1 MIFYGF
7 LASFPNDLNSYN
19 KFHLPTKWTG
29 SYMESIINQALNKHE
44 KDEREKPRGKTLDD
58 VDKEKIEEAPED
70 EELRNLLETLEVKIR
85 IFGCGGGGCNT
96 LDRLTQEGI
105 SGAELIA
112 CNTDAKHLLHTHAQK
127 KVLIGKNTT
136 RGLGAGA
143 RPEIGEESARESK
156 EDLKKHMEG
165 ADIVFITAGMGGGT
179 GTGVAPVV
187 AELAKEEE
195 ALVMGIVTLPF
206 EGEGKERMKNAKKG
220 LSKLE
225 RYCDTTVIIPND
237 KLLELVP
244 NLSLNAAF
252 KVADEILMES
262 IKGMTEIITKPGL
275 VNLDYND
282 VRTIM
287 DDGGVAMIGIGD
299 SDDPNN
305 RVDDAVNQAI
315 GSPLLGEIDL
325 SDANG
330 ALIRVTG
337 GPDMT
342 VTEAER
348 AADLVNEKISGD
360 ARIIWGCN
368 VEEDLKNTMKILLV
382 ITNVHSESDQLA
394 HKSMLGSGDGIDMVN

>member
-1 MIFYGF
+1 
-7 LASFPNDLNSYN
+7 
-19 KFHLPTKWTG
+19 
-29 SYMESIINQALNKHE
+29 MESIVNQALNKHE
-44 KDEREKPRGKTLDD
+44 KDEEKDKEKPRGKTVED
-58 VDKEKIEEAPED
+58 VEDIEKAPED
-70 EELRNLLETLEVKIR
+70 EELRNLVDQLEVQIK

-96 LDRLTQEGI
+96 LDRI
-105 SGAELIA
+105 SEEVITGADLIA

-156 EDLKKHMEG
+156 DELERYIKG
-165 ADIVFITAGMGGGT
+165 SDIVYITAGMGGGT
-179 GTGVAPVV
+179 GTGVAPVI
-187 AELAKEEE
+187 AEMAKEEE

-206 EGEGKERMKNAKKG
+206 EGEGRERMKNAKRG
-220 LSKLE
+220 LLKME
-225 RYCDTTVIIPND
+225 RFCDTTVIIPND

-282 VRTIM
+282 LRTIM

-299 SDDPNN
+299 SKDPNN
-305 RVDDAVNQAI
+305 RVDDAVEQAI
-315 GSPLLGEIDL
+315 SSPLLGDIDV

-348 AADLVNEKISGD
+348 AAELVNQKISGE

-368 VEEDLKNTMKILLV
+368 VIEDLKNEIKILLV
-382 ITNVHSESDQLA
+382 ITNVQAESDEEA
-394 HKSMLGSGDGIDMVN
+394 HESMKFTKEGIDMVD

>member
-1 MIFYGF
+1 
-7 LASFPNDLNSYN
+7 
-19 KFHLPTKWTG
+19 
-29 SYMESIINQALNKHE
+29 MESIVNQALNKHE
-44 KDEREKPRGKTLDD
+44 KDEEKDKEKPRGKTVED
-58 VDKEKIEEAPED
+58 VEDIEKAPED
-70 EELRNLLETLEVKIR
+70 EELRNLVDQLEVQIK

-96 LDRLTQEGI
+96 LDRISEEGI
-105 SGAELIA
+105 TGADLIA

-156 EDLKKHMEG
+156 DELERYIKG
-165 ADIVFITAGMGGGT
+165 SDIVYITAGMGGGT
-179 GTGVAPVV
+179 GTGVAPVI
-187 AELAKEEE
+187 AEMAKEEE

-206 EGEGKERMKNAKKG
+206 EGEGRERMKNAKRG
-220 LSKLE
+220 LLKME
-225 RYCDTTVIIPND
+225 RFCDTTVIIPND

-282 VRTIM
+282 LRTIM

-299 SDDPNN
+299 SKDPNN
-305 RVDDAVNQAI
+305 RVDDAVEQAI
-315 GSPLLGEIDL
+315 SSPLLGDIDV

-348 AADLVNEKISGD
+348 AAELVNQKISGE

-368 VEEDLKNTMKILLV
+368 VIEDLKNEIKILLV
-382 ITNVHSESDQLA
+382 ITNVQAESDEEA
-394 HKSMLGSGDGIDMVN
+394 HESMKFTKEGIDMVD

>member
-1 MIFYGF
+1 
-7 LASFPNDLNSYN
+7 
-19 KFHLPTKWTG
+19 
-29 SYMESIINQALNKHE
+29 MESIVNQALNKHE
-44 KDEREKPRGKTLDD
+44 KDEKKDKEKPRGKTVED
-58 VDKEKIEEAPED
+58 VEDVETAPED
-70 EELRNLLETLEVKIR
+70 EELRDLVEQLEVQIK

-96 LDRLTQEGI
+96 LDRISEEGI
-105 SGAELIA
+105 TGADLIA

-156 EDLKKHMEG
+156 DELEKYIKG
-165 ADIVFITAGMGGGT
+165 SDIVYITAGMGGGT
-179 GTGVAPVV
+179 GTGVAPVI
-187 AELAKEEE
+187 AEMAKEEE

-206 EGEGKERMKNAKKG
+206 EGEGRERMKNAKRG
-220 LSKLE
+220 LLKME
-225 RYCDTTVIIPND
+225 RHCDTTVIIPND

-282 VRTIM
+282 LRTIM

-299 SDDPNN
+299 SKDPNN
-305 RVDDAVNQAI
+305 RVDDAVEQAI
-315 GSPLLGEIDL
+315 SSPLLGDIDV
-325 SDANG
+325 SNANG

-348 AADLVNEKISGD
+348 AAELVNQKISGE

-368 VEEDLKNTMKILLV
+368 VNEELKNEIKILLV
-382 ITNVHSESDQLA
+382 ITNVQAESDEKA
-394 HKSMLGSGDGIDMVN
+394 HESMKFTKEGIDMVD

>member
-1 MIFYGF
+1 
-7 LASFPNDLNSYN
+7 
-19 KFHLPTKWTG
+19 
-29 SYMESIINQALNKHE
+29 MESIVNQALNKHE
-44 KDEREKPRGKTLDD
+44 KEEKEKPRGKTVDD
-58 VDKEKIEEAPED
+58 VDEEELEEAPED
-70 EELRNLLETLEVKIR
+70 EELRDLLETLEVNIK

-96 LDRLTQEGI
+96 LDRLTEEGI
-105 SGAELIA
+105 TGAELVA

-127 KVLIGKNTT
+127 KILIGKNTT

-156 EDLKKHMEG
+156 DELEKHIEG

-179 GTGVAPVV
+179 GTGTIPVV
-187 AELAKEEE
+187 AEIAKEEE
-195 ALVMGIVTLPF
+195 ALVMGVVTLPF
-206 EGEGKERMKNAKKG
+206 EGEGRERMKNAKKG
-220 LSKLE
+220 LTRLE
-225 RYCDTTVIIPND
+225 RFCDTTVIIPND

-287 DDGGVAMIGIGD
+287 DDGGVAMIGIGE

-315 GSPLLGEIDL
+315 GSPLLGEMDL
-325 SDANG
+325 SEANG

-368 VEEDLKNTMKILLV
+368 VEEELKNTMKILLV

-394 HKSMLGSGDGIDMVN
+394 HKSMFSSGEGIDIVD

>member
-1 MIFYGF
+1 
-7 LASFPNDLNSYN
+7 
-19 KFHLPTKWTG
+19 
-29 SYMESIINQALNKHE
+29 MESIINQALNKHE
-44 KDEREKPRGKTLDD
+44 KDEKFEREKPRGKTIDD
-58 VDKEKIEEAPED
+58 VDEETIEEAPED

-96 LDRLTQEGI
+96 LDRLTEEGI

-143 RPEIGEESARESK
+143 RPEIGEKSARESK
-156 EDLKKHMEG
+156 EELKKHMEG

-195 ALVMGIVTLPF
+195 ALVMGVVTLPF
-206 EGEGKERMKNAKKG
+206 EGEGRERMKNAKKG

-394 HKSMLGSGDGIDMVN
+394 HESMISSGDGIDMVD

>member
-1 MIFYGF
+1 
-7 LASFPNDLNSYN
+7 
-19 KFHLPTKWTG
+19 
-29 SYMESIINQALNKHE
+29 MESIVNQALNKHE
-44 KDEREKPRGKTLDD
+44 KDEENDKEKPRGKTVDD
-58 VDKEKIEEAPED
+58 VEDIETAPED
-70 EELRNLLETLEVKIR
+70 EELRDLVEQLEVQIK

-96 LDRLTQEGI
+96 LDRISEEGI
-105 SGAELIA
+105 TGADLIA

-156 EDLKKHMEG
+156 DELEKYIKG
-165 ADIVFITAGMGGGT
+165 SDIVYITAGMGGGT
-179 GTGVAPVV
+179 GTGVAPVI
-187 AELAKEEE
+187 AEMAKEEE

-206 EGEGKERMKNAKKG
+206 EGEGRERMKNAKRG
-220 LSKLE
+220 LLKME
-225 RYCDTTVIIPND
+225 RHCDTTVIIPND

-282 VRTIM
+282 LRTIM

-299 SDDPNN
+299 SKDPNN
-305 RVDDAVNQAI
+305 RVDDAVEQAI
-315 GSPLLGEIDL
+315 SSPLLGDIDV
-325 SDANG
+325 SNANG

-348 AADLVNEKISGD
+348 AAELVNQKISGE

-368 VEEDLKNTMKILLV
+368 VNEELKNEIKILLV
-382 ITNVHSESDQLA
+382 ITNVQAESDEKA
-394 HKSMLGSGDGIDMVN
+394 HESMKFTKEGIDMVD